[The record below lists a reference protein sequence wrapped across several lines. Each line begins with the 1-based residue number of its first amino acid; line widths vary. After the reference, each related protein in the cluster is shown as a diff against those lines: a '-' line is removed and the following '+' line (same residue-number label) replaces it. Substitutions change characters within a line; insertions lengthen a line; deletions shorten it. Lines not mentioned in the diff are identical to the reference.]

1 MNSAYD
7 KHAPDKHAPDE
18 HAPNEHTP
26 DEYAANKH
34 TPDEHAR
41 NTHARESACCAA
53 APEITAR
60 TATETPCAAAID
72 PVCGM
77 SVSSNSAH
85 AAEHAGRRYVFCSNG
100 CRSRFMA
107 APGEYVNEHG
117 ERRLA
122 ATVRGSSHAAHLS
135 KAHSST
141 KNTDA
146 PSNGPAGSIYTC
158 PMHPQV
164 RHTGPGS
171 CPICGMALEPLAPTD
186 AEDDGAVR
194 SVRRKFWIC
203 AALSVPVVVAAML
216 PHVVGAHISLL
227 TARVLRAVEV
237 LLSAP
242 VVLWA
247 AADYYRRGWL
257 GIANRTPNMYTLIG
271 LGVLVAY
278 LYSLAAT
285 LAPGVFPG
293 EMRDRYGMVG
303 VYFEVG
309 ATIITLVLLGEWL
322 ELAARGRT
330 GAAIRQLLGLAPKSA
345 RRVRSDGTDE
355 DVPIDTLAV
364 GDRVR
369 VRPGEKI
376 PVDGR
381 VTEGRSAV
389 DESMLTGEPL
399 PVGKGP
405 GDRVVGAT
413 LNQTGALVILAERLG
428 ADSVLSQI
436 IALVA
441 QAQRSRAPLQRLA
454 DRAAAWFVPAVIVIA
469 MSTFVIWWLIGPEP
483 RLAYAVV
490 NAVSVL
496 IIACPCALGLATP
509 ISIMVATGRGAQIG
523 VLFRDAT
530 AIEALREIDTLVL
543 DKTGT
548 LTLGHPVM
556 ERVLAIAPW
565 SEQELLSLAAG
576 LERSSEH
583 PLARAIV
590 DGGAAR
596 GAGVAV
602 ITDFQSTTGRGVSGR
617 QGTRK
622 VALGNLA
629 LMQEIGAVVDSIRAE
644 VDALSRTGRTVMFL
658 AVDGTLA
665 GAFAVGDPI
674 KDSTPGA
681 LAALRKEGI
690 RIVMLTGDARATA
703 EAVGQT
709 LRIDEVIAEVLPTD
723 KAQAVERLQRAGR
736 RVAMAGDGINDAP
749 ALARADVGIAM
760 GTGTDIAMESA
771 QVTLV
776 KGDLNGITRAIHLS
790 RSTVRNIRQ
799 NLGFAFGYNSLGIPI
814 AAGVL
819 YPLTGLLLSPLIA
832 ALAMSL
838 SSVSVI
844 SNALRLRHAATP
856 PAQ

>member
-1 MNSAYD
+1 
-7 KHAPDKHAPDE
+7 
-18 HAPNEHTP
+18 
-26 DEYAANKH
+26 
-34 TPDEHAR
+34 
-41 NTHARESACCAA
+41 
-53 APEITAR
+53 
-60 TATETPCAAAID
+60 
-72 PVCGM
+72 
-77 SVSSNSAH
+77 
-85 AAEHAGRRYVFCSNG
+85 
-100 CRSRFMA
+100 
-107 APGEYVNEHG
+107 
-117 ERRLA
+117 
-122 ATVRGSSHAAHLS
+122 
-135 KAHSST
+135 
-141 KNTDA
+141 
-146 PSNGPAGSIYTC
+146 
-158 PMHPQV
+158 MHPEV
-164 RHTGPGS
+164 RHVGPGA

-186 AEDDGAVR
+186 ADDDGAVR

-216 PHVVGAHISLL
+216 PHAFGAHFSLVA
-227 TARVLRAVEV
+227 ARVLRMIEL

-257 GIANRTPNMYTLIG
+257 GIVNRTPNMYTLIG

-285 LAPGVFPG
+285 FVPGVFPA
-293 EMRDRYGMVG
+293 EMRDHHGMVG
-303 VYFEVG
+303 VYFEVA

-330 GAAIRQLLGLAPKSA
+330 SAAIRQLLKLAPKSA
-345 RRVRSDGTDE
+345 RRVRSDGTEE
-355 DVPIDTLAV
+355 DVPIETLAV
-364 GDRVR
+364 GERVR

-381 VTEGRSAV
+381 VIEGRSAV

-399 PVGKGP
+399 PMDKGP

-413 LNQTGALVILAERLG
+413 LNQTGALVILAERVG
-428 ADSVLSQI
+428 ADSVLAQI
-436 IALVA
+436 VALVA

-454 DRAAAWFVPAVIVIA
+454 DRAAAWFVPAVIAIA
-469 MSTFVIWWLIGPEP
+469 LLTFVVWWQIGPEP
-483 RLAYAVV
+483 RLAYAVI
-490 NAVSVL
+490 NAVAVL

-509 ISIMVATGRGAQIG
+509 ISIMVATGRGAQLG
-523 VLFRDAT
+523 VLFRDAS
-530 AIEALREIDTLVL
+530 AIEALRGIDTLVL

-556 ERVLAIAPW
+556 ERVLAVAPF

-590 DGGAAR
+590 EGAAAR
-596 GAGVAV
+596 GAHAV
-602 ITDFQSTTGRGVSGR
+602 EIADFQSITGRGVRGR
-617 QGTRK
+617 HGTRML
-622 VALGNLA
+622 ALGNSA
-629 LMQEIGAVVDSIRAE
+629 FMQDVGAVVDPIQSE
-644 VDALSRTGRTVMFL
+644 VDALRRTGRTVVFL

-665 GAFAVGDPI
+665 GAIAVGDPI

-681 LAALRKEGI
+681 LAALRGEGI

-703 EAVGQT
+703 EAVGGT
-709 LRIDEVIAEVLPTD
+709 LQIDEVIAEVKPTE
-723 KAQAVERLQRAGR
+723 KARVVERLQLEGA

-776 KGDLNGITRAIHLS
+776 KGDLNGIVRAIHLS
-790 RSTVRNIRQ
+790 RATVRNIRQ
-799 NLGFAFGYNSLGIPI
+799 NLGFAFGYNALGIPI

-819 YPLTGLLLSPLIA
+819 YPFTGLLLSPLIA

-844 SNALRLRHAATP
+844 SNALRLRHVQA
-856 PAQ
+856 